1 MIYDPYSLADDVI
14 FDVRSFRMRP
24 AFRKPAFAS
33 LVCVLLTTL
42 QVPLA
47 SPAAD
52 VAKVEL
58 TFEKDILPIIKAK
71 CIRCHAGVEPKAGL
85 NLTSTSALLSGGK
98 SGAALRIRAAES
110 SLLYEMVSSE
120 KMPPVGQKL
129 TADEKG
135 LIRKWINDG
144 ASGVSNAAT
153 IDRYDD
159 VTTAVPWSFR
169 PPVRP
174 VVPDVRNSDRV
185 RNPIDSFVFR
195 QLEKNNLTPSAQA
208 GRLTLLRRASFDL
221 IGLPPVPEE
230 VEQFIA
236 DDRPGAY
243 ERMIDRLLA
252 SPQYGERWAR
262 HWLDV
267 AGFTESAG
275 ILNEDRAL
283 PLAWRYRDYVIRAF
297 NSDKPYDR
305 FLQEQ
310 IAGDELTDYWS
321 AFENEDELPDEVVEG
336 IIATGFLRTAA
347 DPSRP
352 DFSTIKNAAAQ
363 YFYPTVFDTLQ
374 IVGSSTMGLTVQCA
388 RCHNHKFDPVP
399 QIDYYRMQAVFT
411 TAYRTEKWIPQM
423 NRRLPIA
430 TKRQKEAAAKINAE
444 VAAAVKVLKA
454 EQADLRK
461 TFAARVFSDQLEL
474 LPEELREDVK
484 SALNAKPE
492 SRTEVQKYLAGKF
505 EEKLRPEGEKL
516 DEVITEYPEYTQG
529 TKRIN
534 AKITA
539 EESQRRLFD
548 EVRALYDQ
556 PGEVTTPVLLRGDA
570 LTPGPL
576 VEPGVISTIASPE
589 PFEWLAPESESKTSG
604 RRLAFARWLTQQEHP
619 LTARVMVNRIWMH
632 HFGTGIVAT
641 PDDFG
646 VSGASPSHPDLL
658 DWLATEFVRSG
669 WSIKHIH
676 RLILHSST
684 WQQSSRVFEEH
695 RTVCEKVDPDNAL
708 LWRQTMRRLE
718 AEPLRD
724 AMLAASGTLSSPMFG
739 AGQAVVRQKDG
750 EVIVPVE
757 QDQNRRSIYVTIHR
771 LNPETMLEVFDQPNI
786 SVNCTQRSTSTVSTQ
801 ALTLLNS
808 DAMTR
813 VASAFATRVEAEGAN
828 DPVGRVVLTAFTRE
842 AGPAEHELLS
852 EFFDEQIML
861 YLEEHAESDRLKS
874 AVVAGARHKAMADLC
889 HMLMSSNEFVY
900 VD

>member
-1 MIYDPYSLADDVI
+1 MKS
-14 FDVRSFRMRP
+14 
-24 AFRKPAFAS
+24 AFRKPALAT
-33 LVCVLLTTL
+33 LVCVLATAMHAPSETL
-42 QVPLA
+42 
-47 SPAAD
+47 AAD

-58 TFEKDILPIIKAK
+58 TFKKDILPIIKAK

-85 NLTSTSALLSGGK
+85 NLTSPASLLTGGK
-98 SGAALRIRAAES
+98 SGAALRIRAAEF

-129 TADEKG
+129 TAEEKG

-144 ASGVSNAAT
+144 ANGVSNAPA
-153 IDRYDD
+153 IDRSDD
-159 VTTAVPWSFR
+159 VTDADLWSFR
-169 PPVRP
+169 PPIRPAVPKVR
-174 VVPDVRNSDRV
+174 DRDRV
-185 RNPIDSFVFR
+185 RNPIDAFVLR
-195 QLEKNNLTPSAQA
+195 QLEKNNLPSAPRA
-208 GRLTLLRRASFDL
+208 NRLTLLRRASFDL
-221 IGLPPVPEE
+221 IGLPPSPEE
-230 VEQFIA
+230 VKQFIA
-236 DDRPGAY
+236 DAGPGSY

-297 NSDKPYDR
+297 NNDKPYDR

-310 IAGDELTDYWS
+310 IAGDEVTDYWT
-321 AFENEDELPDEVVEG
+321 AFENEDELSEEVVEG

-352 DFSTIKNAAAQ
+352 DFSSIKNAAAQ
-363 YFYPTVFDTLQ
+363 YFYPTLFDTLQ
-374 IVGSSTMGLTVQCA
+374 IVSSSTMGLTVQCA
-388 RCHNHKFDPVP
+388 RCHSHKFDPVA
-399 QIDYYRMQAVFT
+399 QVDYYRMQAVFA
-411 TAYRTEKWIPQM
+411 TAYRTDKWIPQM

-430 TKRQKEAAAKINAE
+430 SKRQKEAAAKKNAE
-444 VAAAVKVLKA
+444 VDVTVKALKA
-454 EQADLRK
+454 EQAGLK
-461 TFAARVFSDQLEL
+461 KSFTVRVFDDQLQM
-474 LPEELREDVK
+474 LPEELRDDVK
-484 SALNAKPE
+484 SALNTKPE
-492 SRTEVQKYLAGKF
+492 TRTEVQKYLAGKF
-505 EEKLRPEGEKL
+505 EKKLQPQGKQL
-516 DEVITEYPEYTQG
+516 DDVIAKYPEYTQG
-529 TKRIN
+529 TKDIST
-534 AKITA
+534 KIAA
-539 EESQRRLFD
+539 EESRRWLFD

-556 PGEVTTPVLLRGDA
+556 PGKATTPVLLRGDA

-589 PFEWLAPESESKTSG
+589 PFKWSAPDAESKTSG
-604 RRLAFARWLTQQEHP
+604 RRLAFARWLTQPEHP

-641 PDDFG
+641 SDDFG
-646 VSGASPSHPDLL
+646 VSGASPSHPELL

-669 WSIKHIH
+669 WSVKHIH
-676 RLILHSST
+676 RLILNSSA
-684 WQQSSRVFEEH
+684 WQQSSRMAAEH
-695 RTVCEKVDPDNAL
+695 RSACEKVDPDNEL

-724 AMLAASGTLSSPMFG
+724 ALLATSGTLSSPMFG
-739 AGQAVVRQKDG
+739 AGQAVARQKDG
-750 EVIVPVE
+750 EVIVPAG
-757 QDQNRRSIYVTIHR
+757 QDQNRRSIYVKLLR

-813 VASAFATRVEAEGAN
+813 AASAFARRIEAEGGN
-828 DPVGRVVLTAFTRE
+828 DTVGRSVLTAFSRDAE
-842 AGPAEHELLS
+842 GAEHELLS
-852 EFFDEQIML
+852 KFFEAQRVR
-861 YLEEHAESDRLKS
+861 YLEQHAEADRMKTDM
-874 AVVAGARHKAMADLC
+874 VAEARHKALADLC
-889 HMLMSSNEFVY
+889 HMLLSSNEFVY